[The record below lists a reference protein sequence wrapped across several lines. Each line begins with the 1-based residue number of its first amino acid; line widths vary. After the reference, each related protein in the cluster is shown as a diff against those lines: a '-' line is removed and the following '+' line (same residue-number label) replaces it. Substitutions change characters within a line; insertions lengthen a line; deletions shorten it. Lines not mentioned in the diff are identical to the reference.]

1 MPAYVYLLCFE
12 RPLPSGNRPRHY
24 VGSTGD
30 LGERLRRHRKGYGP
44 REGGARLTQVMREQ
58 GIAFGVARVWAL
70 ETLDAA
76 RELERQLKR
85 QRHHARHCPHCR
97 QRTAKGQKEAA

>member
-30 LGERLRRHRKGYGP
+30 LGER
-44 REGGARLTQVMREQ
+44 
-58 GIAFGVARVWAL
+58 
-70 ETLDAA
+70 
-76 RELERQLKR
+76 